1 MECLEAKGNEAHQNV
16 LMCCWVSFTRYIYFA
31 GNGRILKVVFATNG
45 TQTSPVFSEDIAVS
59 VVVALYVYIPKT
71 RLANAP
77 ILCIMTDI
85 SFVISLM
92 TTTLSRI
99 YNWR

>member
-1 MECLEAKGNEAHQNV
+1 MYIIGFSKMYYL
-16 LMCCWVSFTRYIYFA
+16 LFTSKVYFA

-59 VVVALYVYIPKT
+59 SVVAMYVCIPKT
-71 RLANAP
+71 HCPYIAT
-77 ILCIMTDI
+77 CIMTDI

-92 TTTLSRI
+92 MTTLSRI